1 MLLRLLGKKDTSG
14 LTQQYTLLPTIMTY
28 NNTSTGKIV
37 VRLLLLDLRPGQ
49 WDGINACYYKH
60 DQNPQLGKPLA
71 LGESLGCYLAKLL
84 GCQAS
89 F

>member
-1 MLLRLLGKKDTSG
+1 
-14 LTQQYTLLPTIMTY
+14 MTY
-28 NNTSTGKIV
+28 NNASSGKIV

-71 LGESLGCYLAKLL
+71 LGCYLAKLL